1 MPLNPTLA
9 REQWVRYVYSR
20 DTGHRLFIDKANRCE
35 DFFAGQQWDVSVV
48 NRMRAVKRP
57 TLTINTILG
66 TLSSIFGEQIDLA
79 TEVSFKPR
87 YNAPPQNA
95 EILTKTYKFIS
106 DENQLPWQREE
117 VFADGCIT
125 SRGYYDVRLKF
136 DNNTAGEVMVSRL
149 NPRAVLPDPDGS
161 DYDPD
166 TWNDVIVTTWVTADE
181 IELMYNAKDA
191 EALRLRA
198 ESVWAHGYDSIDT
211 GNDRFGGSIFAHMNA
226 TEDMRATMRGIRL
239 IDRQHRQLVKMK
251 YFVDPKTGDKMV
263 IPDNFKRDEIALA
276 CSQGGLLVTEEVG
289 KRVRWTVT
297 AEDFVLHDDWSPFKR
312 FSVVPFFPHF
322 RYGRT
327 VGIVEGLIDPQE
339 LLNKSLSQELHIVN
353 TMANS
358 GWKVKSGALANME
371 IDELEE
377 RGAETGLILEVN
389 GDPDKD
395 IVKIQPNQ
403 IPQGL
408 DRLSFKAESYIKLV
422 SGRGAS
428 QMGLARP
435 DQSGKLSEENKDG
448 SDITL
453 RKVMRNLERTDHLL
467 ARNILDIVQH
477 YYTDRRIMHIIGD
490 ELTGAPEQI
499 EINMPDPQSGE
510 ILNDLSLGT
519 YSIVVSSQKAKRT
532 LEESEFEHAL
542 GMREAGVQI
551 PDRYLI
557 ANSNLRGKADIIK
570 AMDQQAQSPEAQL
583 QQKVQMLGGQL
594 EVANLRAE
602 ASRLE
607 ADAVL
612 KRAKAAKEV
621 ANTHEVLQGEPGAE
635 KEMELEEQ
643 KHQHEMR
650 RDQEKHNQEMQH
662 DREKH
667 QAEMEQRR
675 LDAHEKRRTARI
687 EAMARAKTE
696 MAKAS
701 AIEKHPREAAPAAA
715 GGGAGASR
723 PQAKGSDKRPSA

>member
-1 MPLNPTLA
+1 MPLDPERA
-9 REQWVRYVYSR
+9 REQWARYVYSR

-79 TEVSFKPR
+79 TEVNFKPR
-87 YNAPPQNA
+87 YNAPPQNSD
-95 EILTKTYKFIS
+95 ILTKTYRFIS
-106 DENQLPWQREE
+106 DDNQLTWQREE

-136 DNNTAGEVMVSRL
+136 DHNTAGDVLISRF

-166 TWNDVIVTTWVTADE
+166 TWNDVIVTSWVTADE
-181 IELMYNAKDA
+181 IELMYNAQDA

-211 GNDRFGGSIFAHMNA
+211 GNDRFGGSIFAHMNM

-239 IDRQHRQLVKMK
+239 IDRQHRQLVKMQ
-251 YFVDPKTGDKMV
+251 YFVDPKTGDKMRV
-263 IPDNFKRDEIALA
+263 PDSWKRDEIALA
-276 CSQGGLLVTEEVG
+276 VQKAGLVVTNEVG

-297 AEDFVLHDDWSPFKR
+297 AEDFVLHDDWSPFHR
-312 FSVVPFFPHF
+312 FSIVPFFPHF

-358 GWKVKSGALANME
+358 GWKVKHGALVNME

-389 GDPDKD
+389 GDPEKD
-395 IVKIQPNQ
+395 IVKITPNQ

-428 QMGLARP
+428 QMGQARP
-435 DQSGKLSEENKDG
+435 DQSGKLAEENKDG

-453 RKVMRNLERTDHLL
+453 RKVMRNLERTDFLL
-467 ARNILDIVQH
+467 ARNVLDLIQN

-490 ELTGAPEQI
+490 DLTGAPEKV
-499 EINMPDPQSGE
+499 EINVPDQQSGE

-519 YSIVVSSQKAKRT
+519 YSVVITSQKAKRT

-542 GMREAGVQI
+542 GLKKEGVMI
-551 PDRYLI
+551 PDRFLI
-557 ANSNLRGKADIIK
+557 ANSNLRSKTDIIK
-570 AMDQQAQSPEAQL
+570 AMDAQANSPEAQL
-583 QQKVQMLGGQL
+583 QQKVQSLAGQL

-621 ANTHEVLQGEPGAE
+621 ANTHEVLQGEPGEE
-635 KEMELEEQ
+635 KQMELDQ
-643 KHQHEMR
+643 KKH
-650 RDQEKHNQEMQH
+650 DQEMTHS
-662 DREKH
+662 REKH
-667 QAEMEQRR
+667 DQEMEMEREKHKHKIEQDR
-675 LDAHEKRRTARI
+675 LDAHEKRRAMRV
-687 EAMARAKTE
+687 ESMARAK
-696 MAKAS
+696 AAAS
-701 AIEKHPREAAPAAA
+701 APAA
-715 GGGAGASR
+715 GGAGASR
-723 PQAKGSDKRPSA
+723 PQAKAAA